1 MKKKYSLVSLSTALA
16 VGIVSLIRLNCM
28 LIQIYRIVLIKLL
41 FVTFIIFCYSNSN
54 TIVAQERDRFFVSIY
69 PRQIFLGEVK
79 LKQNEICLAELDQNI
94 NSGLAYRVGYFTP
107 KSYLRTSY
115 TSHFLPLKEG
125 GRITSDLLFIDWA
138 YKGFFVGL
146 GSGRGKV
153 RQCFNT
159 ETNFSS
165 GATAFNLGYNYDITK
180 FIQIGSGYLQVSFDY
195 NSTLVIRTF
204 FLEISYLF

>member
-79 LKQNEICLAELDQNI
+79 LKQNEICLADALDQKI
-94 NSGLAYRVGYFTP
+94 NRA
-107 KSYLRTSY
+107 
-115 TSHFLPLKEG
+115 
-125 GRITSDLLFIDWA
+125 GRCS
-138 YKGFFVGL
+138 
-146 GSGRGKV
+146 
-153 RQCFNT
+153 
-159 ETNFSS
+159 
-165 GATAFNLGYNYDITK
+165 
-180 FIQIGSGYLQVSFDY
+180 QIG
-195 NSTLVIRTF
+195 LVILASWSEMI
-204 FLEISYLF
+204 FL